1 MSEKKVTRRDFL
13 YLTAGAV
20 GAIGAGSSILSFGKT
35 MTIAKDIKALST
47 VEVKLSGIEVG
58 KTKTILWRGK
68 PVFIRHRNNSEIE
81 SVRKV
86 PIKTLIDTEK
96 AADEERTK
104 KPEWL
109 VVVGVCT
116 HLGCVPNQI
125 KGTGMK
131 DAGGSEG
138 GWHCPCHG
146 SFYDAS
152 GRVTVGPAPRNLDVP
167 PYEFTPNNTLIIG

>member
-1 MSEKKVTRRDFL
+1 MSEKEITRRDFL
-13 YLTAGAV
+13 SLTAGAV
-20 GAIGAGSSILSFGKT
+20 GAIGAGSAFLTLGKT
-35 MTIAKDIKALST
+35 MTPAKDVLALST
-47 VEVKLSGIEVG
+47 VEVKLDGISEG
-58 KTKTILWRGK
+58 KTKTVMWRGK
-68 PVFIRHRNNSEIE
+68 PIFIRHRTENEVKA
-81 SVRKV
+81 VRSV

-116 HLGCVPNQI
+116 HLGCVPNQV

-131 DAGGSEG
+131 DAENAEG

-152 GRVTVGPAPRNLDVP
+152 GRVIVGPAPRNLDVP
-167 PYEFTPNNTLIIG
+167 PYEFTSPKTLLIG